1 MPHPSAPVCAAALL
15 CALSASTAQAA
26 LPANQPPLEQVTSTP
41 NFDYQMRRGLSGT
54 VHFMP
59 SSKVYKAGDALDRS
73 GTPAPGNPL
82 GYHPGYVNRGFR
94 EPYFLSTTKDVVF
107 WACANGVPFDCDNGF
122 AIPEQIIMPTEVYGK
137 ASESCIR
144 GIVGHELF
152 HHIQFGYN
160 LDGGGS
166 GDNCGGGYGA
176 SACEGHARA
185 LQDKI
190 YFDLDLDPAASC
202 VATFRGQ
209 VNGYLDQPDVNIW
222 QASYGSALFWTYLME
237 QYGSYPFEPG
247 LGVDFLVDWWERAR
261 DEMSNPSIYGV
272 TDDTIKQ
279 SRPDDNA
286 TNAFHDFTI
295 ANTLKARDLSQ
306 VSDAFRARYTYRD
319 EDPVPLRDNQM
330 AFKQAAISQAV
341 TVPPNG
347 SAVSLNINARRFGAR
362 YYDFITEFCPTGNTL
377 EFRATP
383 TAAIPLQGN
392 AQLILPDGL
401 FSLIA
406 LEGSTGP
413 GKPRK
418 LLKHRA
424 RDWKQTLVQPSTR
437 YNRITAIVSGW
448 HTDFAGS
455 ISMRCLAPPPLPL
468 VAGIS
473 TARPLVSGAPG
484 SASLAQFS
492 VDVSE
497 PGGGGLD
504 TLDIDDFQIVIDP
517 AGIGLLLP
525 AVQKVREAAARMK
538 VSVQTPNLP
547 LGAYDAQLRAA
558 GQTID
563 IPGGFRVGAH
573 QPEVLVAVDTS
584 ASMGLP
590 AGAPRLNTL
599 KIAAQRLGHALPSN
613 ARLGLLRFAGSA
625 ATPGSNVSQITALA
639 SLSVAHRA
647 LWLADLAAL
656 NPTPQPTIKL
666 ENVLITGISAFN
678 AQGADGERHLVIVT
692 DSGDGSALD
701 VAALVTQARNAGIRL
716 HLLALGAAADQPL
729 LARLASQ
736 TGGSYAYVDVPVAGA
751 NRSELVAALDDVVNQ
766 ITRRQSVRTASA
778 STGSASPAVLTIPI
792 DPGVDAGNP
801 HVKVFDGIT
810 SQAFSAV
817 RLYRPDNSQVLAGPD
832 VQIFQNAQSFAFHVA
847 NAPTGQWRLEVD
859 SSAAGGAI
867 AFDYAAAVVDPTR
880 SLKLG
885 FSRPGGDNENVEYF
899 RIGEPVLIQAAL
911 TDLTGGPTPPSATA
925 GLTKSGPGT
934 LILNLR
940 DDGTLGDQFAGD
952 RIYSAIYRA
961 SDSGSPTGFLDDES
975 APGTPGSANVRVSLN
990 FGTPAAPQWLE
1001 ARGSFAV
1008 TRESVVADADLD
1020 GLPDRF
1026 EVRQPCLN
1034 PSVADATS
1042 DRDGDG
1048 ASNAAEFAAG
1058 SDPCDVDSD
1067 DGGERDGSELAAGR
1081 FALDAG
1087 DDGIKR
1093 IRDVEILSQ
1102 LPEHEVAAQ
1111 LPAFTHTLRFDSDPA
1126 YATILV
1132 KRALAPAGPFT
1143 DHAVIDAVVANGRY
1157 VDPGLVNGQTYCYQL
1172 IARSAAMVT
1181 AAASDLVCATARG
1194 DSSAPRGSI
1203 ILNDGDPRTS
1213 STQLSAAIAVDHESS
1228 AGMQMR
1234 LALPDGSDSGWLTY
1248 APLLSID
1255 ASSLIAPAVATVALT
1270 LRDAAGNES
1279 IQYVDD
1285 IDLLAAA
1292 NLGAITGQ
1300 VRVDTRFGDA
1310 DVPLADVAV
1319 MPDSATEP
1327 GTRSSADGSFL
1338 LGNLPPGSYTL
1349 EFELPGYATRFVANV
1364 VVSGGATESVGVVR
1378 LIPQPLFRDGF
1389 EN

>member
-1 MPHPSAPVCAAALL
+1 MPRPSAPICAAVLFAL
-15 CALSASTAQAA
+15 CASTAQAA
-26 LPANQPPLEQVTSTP
+26 IPANQPPLEQVTTTS

-82 GYHPGYVNRGFR
+82 GYHPGYVARGFR
-94 EPYFLSTTKDVVF
+94 EPFFSSTTKDVVF

-122 AIPEQIIMPTEVYGK
+122 AIPEQIIMPTEVYGT

-166 GDNCGGGYGA
+166 GDNCGSGYGA

-185 LQDKI
+185 LQDKV

-237 QYGSYPFEPG
+237 QYGSYRFEPG
-247 LGVDFLVDWWERAR
+247 LGIDYLVNWWERAR
-261 DEMSNPSIYGV
+261 DQMSDPSIYGV
-272 TDDTIKQ
+272 TDFVIKQ
-279 SRPDDNA
+279 SNPQDNA

-295 ANTLKARDLSQ
+295 ANTIKARDLSQ
-306 VSDAFRARYTYRD
+306 VSEAFRARYTYRD

-330 AFKQAAISQAV
+330 AFKQAAITQTV

-347 SAVSLNINARRFGAR
+347 SAVTLNVSARRFGAR
-362 YYDFITEFCPTGNTL
+362 YYDFVTEFCPSGNTI
-377 EFRATP
+377 EFRAAP
-383 TAAIPLQGN
+383 SPLIPLQGN

-406 LEGSTGP
+406 LEGSIGP

-418 LLKHRA
+418 LYKHRA
-424 RDWKQTLVQPSTR
+424 RDWKQTLVQPAAR

-473 TARPLVSGAPG
+473 SSQPLVSGTPG
-484 SASLAQFS
+484 SNSLAQFS
-492 VDVSE
+492 VDVLE

-504 TLDIDDFQIVIDP
+504 TLDLEDFEIVVDP
-517 AGIGLLLP
+517 VGLQLLLP
-525 AVQKVREAAARMK
+525 AVQKIREAAARSK
-538 VSVQTPNLP
+538 VSVVMPNLP
-547 LGAYDAQLRAA
+547 LGVYNAQVRVA
-558 GQTID
+558 GRSID
-563 IPGGFRVGAH
+563 IPGGIRVGAH
-573 QPEVLVAVDTS
+573 QPEVLVAIDTS
-584 ASMGLP
+584 SSMGSP
-590 AGAPRLNTL
+590 AGAARLNTL
-599 KIAAQRLGHALPSN
+599 KIAAQRLGHALPGN

-625 ATPGSNVSQITALA
+625 ATPGSNVTQVTALA
-639 SLSVAHRA
+639 PLSAAQRGQ
-647 LWLADLAAL
+647 WLSDLAGIV
-656 NPTPQPTIKL
+656 PTSELRIKL
-666 ENVLITGISAFN
+666 ENVLITGIGAFN
-678 AQGADGERHLVIVT
+678 TQGAGGERHLVIVT
-692 DSGDGSALD
+692 DSGDGTALD

-716 HLLALGAAADQPL
+716 HLVALGASADQPL

-736 TGGSYAYVDVPVAGA
+736 TGGSYAFVDVPVAGA
-751 NRSELVAALDDVVNQ
+751 NRSELVAALDEVVNQ
-766 ITRRQSVRTASA
+766 IARRQSVRTASA
-778 STGSASPAVLTIPI
+778 ATGPASPAVISIPI
-792 DPGVDAGNP
+792 DPGVNAGNP

-810 SQAFSAV
+810 SQTFSAV
-817 RLYRPDNSQVLAGPD
+817 RLFRPDNSQVLSGPD
-832 VQIFQNAQSFAFHVA
+832 VEIFQNAQSFAFHVA
-847 NAPTGQWRLEVD
+847 NAPTGVWRLEVD
-859 SSAAGGAI
+859 ASAAGGAI
-867 AFDYAAAVVDPTR
+867 AFDYAASVVEPTR
-880 SLKLG
+880 SLQLG
-885 FSRPGGDNENVEYF
+885 FARPGGDNENTEYF

-911 TDLTGGPTPPSATA
+911 TDLTGGPAPPSATA
-925 GLTKSGPGT
+925 GITKSGPGT
-934 LILNLR
+934 LVLNLR

-961 SDSGSPTGFLDDES
+961 TDSGSPTGFVDNES
-975 APGTPGSANVRVSLN
+975 TPGTRGSVGVQVSLN
-990 FGTPAAPQWLE
+990 FGTPAAPNLLE

-1026 EVRQPCLN
+1026 ELRQPCLDTG
-1034 PSVADATS
+1034 VADATS

-1048 ASNAAEFAAG
+1048 ASNAAEFTAG

-1067 DGGERDGSELAAGR
+1067 DGGERDGSELAGGR
-1081 FALDAG
+1081 SPLDAA
-1087 DDGIKR
+1087 DDGIAR

-1102 LPEHEVAAQ
+1102 LPDHEVAAP
-1111 LPAFTHTLRFDSDPA
+1111 LPAFAHTLRFDSEPA

-1132 KRALAPAGPFT
+1132 KRSTTPTGPFT
-1143 DHAVIDAVVANGRY
+1143 DHAVLDAVAANGRY
-1157 VDPGLVNGQTYCYQL
+1157 VDPGLVDGQNYCYQL
-1172 IARSAAMVT
+1172 IARTAAMVS
-1181 AAASDLVCATARG
+1181 AAASDLVCASARG

-1203 ILNDGDPRTS
+1203 ILNDGDPRS
-1213 STQLSAAIAVDHESS
+1213 SSAMLSAAIAVDHESS

-1234 LALPDGSDSGWLTY
+1234 LRLPDGSDSGWIAY
-1248 APLLSID
+1248 APLVSVD
-1255 ASSLIAPAVATVALT
+1255 ASSLPLPAVATVSLT

-1279 IQYVDD
+1279 IHYVDD
-1285 IDLLAAA
+1285 IDRVAAA
-1292 NLGAITGQ
+1292 SLGSVSGQ

-1310 DVPLADVAV
+1310 DLPLRDVDV
-1319 MPDSATEP
+1319 MPDAATEP
-1327 GTRSSADGSFL
+1327 GTQSNAGGRFL
-1338 LGNLPPGSYTL
+1338 LGNLPPGNYTL
-1349 EFELPGYATRFVANV
+1349 EFELPGYAMRFVANV
-1364 VVSGGATESVGVVR
+1364 TVVGGSTQSVGVVR
-1378 LIPQPLFRDGF
+1378 LIPQPLFRSGF
-1389 EN
+1389 ED

>member
-1 MPHPSAPVCAAALL
+1 MYCSSAAICAALL
-15 CALSASTAQAA
+15 LALGASTTHAA
-26 LPANQPPLEQVTSTP
+26 LPANQPPLEQVTTTP

-73 GTPAPGNPL
+73 GTPTPGNPL
-82 GYHPGYVNRGFR
+82 GYHTGYVARGFR

-122 AIPEQIIMPTEVYGK
+122 AIPEQVIMPTEVYGK

-152 HHIQFGYN
+152 HHIEFGYN

-166 GDNCGGGYGA
+166 GTDCGGGYGA
-176 SACEGHARA
+176 TACEGHARA

-272 TDDTIKQ
+272 TDYTIKQ

-319 EDPVPLRDNQM
+319 EDPVPLRDNKM
-330 AFKQAAISQAV
+330 AFKQAAISQTL

-383 TAAIPLQGN
+383 TAAIPLNGN

-406 LEGSTGP
+406 LEGNTGP

-424 RDWKQTLVQPSTR
+424 RDWKQTLVQPATH

-448 HTDFAGS
+448 HSDFAGS

-468 VAGIS
+468 VAGIGS
-473 TARPLVSGAPG
+473 GYPLVSGAPG

-492 VDVSE
+492 VDVQE

-504 TLDIDDFQIVIDP
+504 TLDLDDFQIVVDP

-547 LGAYDAQLRAA
+547 LGTYDAQLRAA
-558 GQTID
+558 GRSIA

-573 QPEVLVAVDTS
+573 QPEVLLAIDTS

-590 AGAPRLNTL
+590 AGAARLSTL
-599 KIAAQRLGHALPSN
+599 KLVAQRFGQALPSTS
-613 ARLGLLRFAGSA
+613 RLGLLRFAGSS
-625 ATPGSNVSQITALA
+625 ATPANNVSLVTPLA
-639 SLSVAHRA
+639 PLSAAQRA
-647 LWLADLAAL
+647 QWLADLAAL
-656 NPTPQPTIKL
+656 TPTTQATIKL
-666 ENVLITGISAFN
+666 SDILITGINAFAN
-678 AQGADGERHLVIVT
+678 QGAGGERHLVIVT
-692 DSGDGSALD
+692 DGGDTPSLD
-701 VAALVTQARNAGIRL
+701 VNALVTQARAAGVRL
-716 HLLALGAAADQPL
+716 QLLALGASADQPL

-736 TGGSYAYVDVPVAGA
+736 TGGSYGYVDVPAAGA
-751 NRSELVAALDDVVNQ
+751 NRSELAAVLDDVVNR
-766 ITRRQSVRTASA
+766 IARRQSVRSAGA
-778 STGSASPAVLTIPI
+778 STGPASPAVLTIPV
-792 DPGVDAGNP
+792 DPGVNAGGP
-801 HVKVFDGIT
+801 HVKVFDGVT
-810 SQAFSAV
+810 GQAFSAV

-832 VQIFQNAQSFAFHVA
+832 VEIFQNAQSFAFHVA

-885 FSRPGGDNENVEYF
+885 FARPGGDNEAVEYF

-911 TDLTGGPTPPSATA
+911 TDLTAGPAPPSATA
-925 GLTKSGPGT
+925 GITKSGPGT
-934 LILNLR
+934 LVLNLR
-940 DDGTLGDQFAGD
+940 DDGTMGDQFAGD

-961 SDSGSPTGFLDDES
+961 TDSGSPTAFLDNET
-975 APGTPGSANVRVSLN
+975 APGVLGSANVRVSLD
-990 FGTPAAPQWLE
+990 FGTPAAPQLLE
-1001 ARGSFAV
+1001 ARGSFSV
-1008 TRESVVADADLD
+1008 VRESVVADADSD
-1020 GLPDRF
+1020 GMPDRF
-1026 EVRQPCLN
+1026 EIRQPCLD
-1034 PSVADATS
+1034 PGVADATS

-1067 DGGERDGSELAAGR
+1067 DGGERDGSELAGGR
-1081 FALDAG
+1081 FPLDG
-1087 DDGIKR
+1087 SDDGIKR

-1102 LPEHEVAAQ
+1102 LPEHELAAP
-1111 LPAFTHTLRFDSDPA
+1111 LPGFTHTLRFDSDPA

-1132 KRALAPAGPFT
+1132 KRATSPAGPFT
-1143 DHAVIDAVVANGRY
+1143 DHAVIDALVANGRY
-1157 VDPGLVNGQTYCYQL
+1157 VDPGLSNGQNYCYQL
-1172 IARSAAMVT
+1172 IARTSTLVS
-1181 AAASDLVCATARG
+1181 AAASDLVCAIARS
-1194 DSSAPRGSI
+1194 DASAPRGSL
-1203 ILNDGDPRTS
+1203 ILNGGDPRS
-1213 STQLSAAIAVDHESS
+1213 SSALLSAAIAVDHESS

-1234 LALPDGSDSGWLTY
+1234 LRLPDGTDSGWVAY
-1248 APLLSID
+1248 APLVSVN

-1285 IDLLAAA
+1285 IDLVPASS
-1292 NLGAITGQ
+1292 LGSITGE

-1310 DVPLADVAV
+1310 DVPLAGVDV
-1319 MPDSATEP
+1319 MPDAGTEP
-1327 GTRSSADGSFL
+1327 GTQSNAGGAFT
-1338 LGNLPPGSYTL
+1338 LGNLPPGSYAL
-1349 EFELPGYATRFVANV
+1349 EFELPGFATRFVANV
-1364 VVSGGATESVGVVR
+1364 VVVGGATQSVGVVR

>member
-1 MPHPSAPVCAAALL
+1 MSRTHVSLGAIITLALGCNAAL
-15 CALSASTAQAA
+15 AA
-26 LPANQPPLEQVTSTP
+26 LPANQPPLEQVTTTP

-59 SSKVYKAGDALDRS
+59 SSKVYKAGDAIDRS
-73 GTPAPGNPL
+73 GTPNPGNPL
-82 GYHPGYVNRGFR
+82 GYHPGYVARGFR

-122 AIPEQIIMPTEVYGK
+122 AIPEQIIMPTEVYGT

-166 GDNCGGGYGA
+166 GDSCGSGYGA

-185 LQDKI
+185 LQDKV

-237 QYGSYPFEPG
+237 QYGSYRVEPG
-247 LGVDFLVDWWERAR
+247 LGIDYLVNWWERAR
-261 DEMSNPSIYGV
+261 DQMSDPSIYGV
-272 TDDTIKQ
+272 TDFVIKQ
-279 SRPDDNA
+279 SNPQDNA

-295 ANTLKARDLSQ
+295 ANTIKARDLSQ
-306 VSDAFRARYTYRD
+306 VSEAFRARYTYRD

-330 AFKQAAISQAV
+330 AFKQAAITQTV

-347 SAVSLNINARRFGAR
+347 SAVTLNVSARRFGAR
-362 YYDFITEFCPTGNTL
+362 YYDFVTEFCPTGNTL
-377 EFRATP
+377 EFRAAP
-383 TAAIPLQGN
+383 SPLIPLQGN
-392 AQLILPDGL
+392 AQLILPDAL

-406 LEGSTGP
+406 LEGNIGP

-418 LLKHRA
+418 LYKHRA
-424 RDWKQTLVQPSTR
+424 RDWKQTLVQPATH

-473 TARPLVSGAPG
+473 SAQPLISGAPG
-484 SASLAQFS
+484 SQSLAQFS
-492 VDVSE
+492 VDVLE

-504 TLDIDDFQIVIDP
+504 TLDLDDFEIVVDP
-517 AGIGLLLP
+517 VGLHLLLP
-525 AVQKVREAAARMK
+525 AIQKVRSSAARL
-538 VSVQTPNLP
+538 SVAVVAPNLSP
-547 LGAYDAQLRAA
+547 GNYDAQVRVA
-558 GQTID
+558 GHSID
-563 IPGGFRVGAH
+563 IPGGLRVGAH
-573 QPEVLVAVDTS
+573 QPEVLVAIDTS
-584 ASMGLP
+584 ASMASP
-590 AGAPRLNTL
+590 AGAARLNTL
-599 KIAAQRLGHALPSN
+599 KIAAQRLGHALPGD

-625 ATPGSNVSQITALA
+625 STPGSNVTQVTALA
-639 SLSVAHRA
+639 LLSAAQRSQ
-647 LWLADLAAL
+647 WLTDLAGL
-656 NPTPQPTIKL
+656 VPTSELRIKL
-666 ENVLITGISAFN
+666 ENVLVTGIGAFN
-678 AQGADGERHLVIVT
+678 TQGAGGERHLVIVT
-692 DSGDGSALD
+692 DGGDGPGLD
-701 VAALVTQARNAGIRL
+701 VDALVAQARSAGVRL
-716 HLLALGAAADQPL
+716 HLVALGASADQPL

-736 TGGSYAYVDVPVAGA
+736 TGGNYSYVDVPVAGA

-766 ITRRQSVRTASA
+766 IARRQSVRTASA
-778 STGSASPAVLTIPI
+778 STGPASPAVLTIPV
-792 DPGVDAGNP
+792 DPGVNAGNP

-810 SQAFSAV
+810 SQAFSGV

-832 VQIFQNAQSFAFHVA
+832 VEIFLNQQSFAFHVA
-847 NAPTGQWRLEVD
+847 DAPTGQWRLEID
-859 SSAAGGAI
+859 ASAAGGAI
-867 AFDYAAAVVDPTR
+867 AFDYAASVVDPTR
-880 SLKLG
+880 SLRLG
-885 FSRPGGDNENVEYF
+885 FSRPGGDNENTEYF
-899 RIGEPVLIQAAL
+899 RVGEPVLIQAAL
-911 TDLTGGPTPPSATA
+911 TDLTGGPAPSSATA
-925 GLTKSGPGT
+925 GITKSGPGT
-934 LILNLR
+934 LVLNLR

-961 SDSGSPTGFLDDES
+961 TDSGSPTAFIDDES

-990 FGTPAAPQWLE
+990 FGTPAAPQLLE

-1008 TRESVVADADLD
+1008 TREGVVADADAD

-1026 EVRQPCLN
+1026 ELRQTCLD
-1034 PSVADATS
+1034 PGVADATS

-1067 DGGERDGSELAAGR
+1067 DGGERDGSELAGGR
-1081 FALDAG
+1081 SPLDAA
-1087 DDGIKR
+1087 DDGIVR
-1093 IRDVEILSQ
+1093 IRNVEILSQ
-1102 LPEHEVAAQ
+1102 LPDHEVAAP
-1111 LPAFTHTLRFDSDPA
+1111 LPAFAHTLRFDSDST

-1132 KRALAPAGPFT
+1132 KRSTSPEGPFT
-1143 DHAVIDAVVANGRY
+1143 DHAVLDAVAANGRY
-1157 VDPGLVNGQTYCYQL
+1157 VDPGLVDGQNYCYQL
-1172 IARSAAMVT
+1172 IARTAALVS
-1181 AAASDLVCATARG
+1181 AAASDLVCASARG

-1203 ILNDGDPRTS
+1203 ILNGGDPRS
-1213 STQLSAAIAVDHESS
+1213 SSPQLSAAIAVDHESS

-1234 LALPDGSDSGWLTY
+1234 LRLPDGTDSGWLAY
-1248 APLLSID
+1248 APLVSVN

-1285 IDLLAAA
+1285 IDLVAASD
-1292 NLGAITGQ
+1292 LGSITGE

-1310 DVPLADVAV
+1310 DVPLAGVDV

-1327 GTRSSADGSFL
+1327 GAHSIAGGTFL
-1338 LGNLPPGSYTL
+1338 LGNLPPGSYSL
-1349 EFELPGYATRFVANV
+1349 EFELSGYATRFVANV
-1364 VVSGGATESVGVVR
+1364 VVSGGAAQSVGVVR